1 MFEIQVSRLD
11 FSSLCGK
18 DSGMC
23 VVHVCASLCGSLHWV
38 SCIILCLVEF
48 KGRSSLCSPK
58 QPGLELA
65 EIHASV
71 FNEVTEGVC
80 RQSWVCLVF

>member
-1 MFEIQVSRLD
+1 
-11 FSSLCGK
+11 
-18 DSGMC
+18 MC

-48 KGRSSLCSPK
+48 KGRISLYSPR
-58 QPGLELA
+58 QPGTWYVEHAGLELA

-80 RQSWVCLVF
+80 RQSWLCLVF